1 MAVWAVIIPA
11 DQWATE
17 RLFHNESITIVG
29 AAATVSPDDE
39 VLLVADGH
47 VVALTRAV
55 KTDGDD
61 LVLAYLRRAFDA
73 PVPAAELPVG
83 DGPGIVELE
92 PEPFRRLAAT
102 LRGGGPGALPSW
114 LVSVALPI
122 EAATPAEAVRQ
133 FWSHVRELGPVE
145 LPTYV
150 WPYGDELAMQAFV
163 LGEEANQD
171 PEEEDEED

>member
-1 MAVWAVIIPA
+1 MDRMAVWAVTIPA
-11 DQWATE
+11 DQWSTE
-17 RLFHNESITIVG
+17 RLFHNESVTIAG
-29 AAATVSPDDE
+29 AAAAVSPDEE
-39 VLLVADGH
+39 VLLVTDGH

-55 KTDGDD
+55 KTDGAD

-73 PVPAAELPVG
+73 PIPAAELAT
-83 DGPGIVELE
+83 DAGIVEVE
-92 PEPFRRLAAT
+92 PGEFRRLA
-102 LRGGGPGALPSW
+102 GALGGVPTRTLPTW

-122 EAATPAEAVRQ
+122 EATTPAAAVRQ

-163 LGEEANQD
+163 LGEEVNQD
-171 PEEEDEED
+171 PEEDDD